1 MLGSAL
7 LELIGNELVRGG
19 RIRLDLPW
27 LENLRNLGSKNHLLG
42 PLSGGGINLG
52 NTVRLKISD
61 TQIWLQNFF
70 FCMLH
75 LLFLKPFLFIFFL
88 INKRID
94 SDEFGQNLIS
104 LPLLVMA

>member
-7 LELIGNELVRGG
+7 LELVGNEIVRGG
-19 RIRLDLPW
+19 RIRLDLPR
-27 LENLRNLGSKNHLLG
+27 LENLRNLDPKKHLLG
-42 PLSGGGINLG
+42 PLIGGGINLG
-52 NTVRLKISD
+52 NTVRLKISG
-61 TQIWLQNFF
+61 TQIWLQNLFF
-70 FCMLH
+70 GMLH

-94 SDEFGQNLIS
+94 SDELGQNFIS